1 MVQMGQNMQETDYKQ
16 LWISSYNNVFC
27 WFCFEKRRSCSCPR
41 HEGYRGVEK
50 YIHLFLT

>member
-1 MVQMGQNMQETDYKQ
+1 MAQMGQNMQKTGYKQ

-27 WFCFEKRRSCSCPR
+27 WFCFEKRWSCSSLR
-41 HEGYRGVEK
+41 HEGYKGVEE